1 MSTIQTLLIGND
13 TIFEVDRLKDEL
25 TGSFKN
31 AATVTVTLVDADGA
45 QVAGDTWPKTLD
57 YVTGSSGVYRATLPY
72 TLDLEENARYDAQ
85 VSVNAGAGLRAAW
98 TVECV
103 ARKRR

>member
-13 TIFEVDRLKDEL
+13 TIFEISRLKDDVA
-25 TGSFKN
+25 GAFVN
-31 AATVTVTLVDADGA
+31 DAVVTVTLVDADGA
-45 QVAGDTWPKTLD
+45 AVAGDTWPKSMA
-57 YVTGSSGVYRATLPY
+57 YVAGSSGIYRATLPY
-72 TLDLEENARYDAQ
+72 TLELAENGRYDAE
-85 VSVNAGAGLRAAW
+85 VAVNAGEGLRAAW